1 MGITNAL
8 YEPQIRT
15 NLVHGDWDF
24 LNTVI
29 GTGGEM
35 IYPVSSTN
43 LPSAFFRVLFPQPV
57 VTAGEPARYAHGTG
71 GSYLYITGQYFYSG
85 DQVRVGGILANN
97 AVLLSPTL
105 MRVDLPPGLPPG
117 RHDVEILS
125 NSIGAVL
132 ATLHEAVTVVDPLT
146 DPDRLLYGPP
156 DAQPASPSA
165 AGLSRKG
172 YQAYQA
178 RSDLSEAGIGSSG
191 QDGVDIGPL
200 RRLSVSNLG
209 SSGQDGVDIGPLR
222 RLSVSNLGSS
232 GQDGVDIGPLRRLSV
247 SNLGSSGQDGV
258 DIGPLRRL
266 SVSNL
271 GSSGQ
276 DGVDIGPLRRLSV
289 SNIGSS
295 GQDGVSL
302 FSGDV
307 QQQVVDLAIEGRG
320 LDFVWARTY
329 HSRIGRTGSST
340 NGWTFSYDVS
350 IQLIGE
356 DVLIRN
362 GTGRADR
369 YIAQTNGVY
378 TCPEFFCEGTLVA
391 NVFRLTFADTGYWE
405 FRSLTATTAPG
416 KLDRIVDRNG
426 NTVSMSYDTAGRLSE
441 IVDTLGRACT
451 ISYDTVGR
459 LVSVTDS
466 FGRTVRYEYDV
477 QGDLVACIS
486 PAVLDTPTNNDFP
499 NGKTNRYTYTSG
511 SLSEA
516 ENHLLT
522 SCVDALGQTTAQF
535 NYDRSVTSSS
545 YLRCTSFQ
553 RGDHPPTMLTYQPQT
568 PTTNNQFATLRC
580 IVNDPEGNVNV
591 ILYDC
596 RNRGIE
602 KEQIKR
608 RAIPG
613 QPVTDTS
620 TSSLPIGKLR
630 QDDPDS
636 TVTRWSW
643 NNDSLCTSERA
654 PGGQEVRC
662 TYQGDL
668 DPSTPARKRADCR
681 VVREIAS
688 SAVDLDG
695 DGSPDTSERVWQYTY
710 DPRFGAD
717 PSRKGWDGS
726 VKGKRFG
733 FGGETSPEGPLGSS
747 LRKGW
752 DGSVKGKIADYR
764 DDDCDDDGF
773 ATSARDPRGISSIKV
788 YDSRGNCT
796 ASIKQGHYA
805 VSNFHIEI
813 NGSYNSFGQLTS
825 FTNAPDATGYR
836 RVDTLNYYA
845 NGPHTGYL
853 QSIAIDEPGVHLTTA
868 FEYDTRGNVTRCV
881 DPQNNDWLYTY
892 NSLDQCVRAQS
903 PVNLTARCST
913 GFIYDANDNLVRCIT
928 QVRDEDDT
936 QLGTKT
942 DRASYDALR
951 RITEVALAVDATH
964 ALTNRF
970 VYDGNGQCVQI
981 LGGDAVSDVD
991 PHHTVSFQY
1000 DTCGLL
1006 YREVAAPGSALQCT
1020 TQYDYDVNGL
1030 VTRISEG
1037 LEEETPS
1044 ITTLAYDG
1052 FSREAEYEKW
1062 EGVLSVMGAK
1072 AKAWMVNNF
1081 AALSGSENWDG
1092 RTSVPRKLVVLV
1104 GGPDRPSQIIDPM
1117 GNVTTFH
1124 HDANDNL
1131 ITARQYG
1138 QLIDVPGSDG
1148 NIRLAESRYEYD
1160 GLDRCTVQRDLHF
1173 SLAAPPSPVGDG
1185 ECTTTFAY
1193 APNGACIG
1201 ITNDLG
1207 DATSVAYDTA
1217 GRVYS
1222 VTVPNSKS
1230 LRTCLRDAAGN
1241 VISVTQTDT
1250 AALDGPPQSFTRT
1263 FAYDSQNRC
1272 VSSTDG
1278 AGNTSACAYDSLGRI
1293 VRSTDAA
1300 GTLTFHHYDLL
1311 GRCTATVGDL
1321 DGDGLEDLDSDI
1333 TQQSSW
1339 SPSNGRL
1346 LSTTDSH
1353 GNTTSYEYD
1362 SRGRCIAVACA
1373 DGTQQQ
1379 FVWSPRSNLIQTVD
1393 PKGTISV
1400 CTYDPNGRLTRR
1412 DITTQEAGG
1421 GGAGGALYLE
1431 TFTFDGCDRL
1441 VAHHDDDCDGTAD
1454 FDSLGN
1460 CVSESLNGLV
1470 TASTYDALGN
1480 RLSLAYPGG
1489 RVLNYAYDASG
1500 SCTNIAESSASLASF
1515 VYDGVDRL
1523 ARVTYGNGLHSTFE
1537 YDGLDGVQNDPGD
1550 HGFGQVSHVV
1560 HASTNGTKVKISH
1573 LSWDLKQNKA
1583 ARIMPPTGTDG
1594 STNVLT
1600 LDYDRADRLV
1610 HSTVTEGTTTLRDT
1624 TYRLDRMGN
1633 RTNVT
1638 GATSFSGDYTLSD
1651 TIPPDDF
1658 AMNQY
1663 TTTPGD
1669 SREYDAN
1676 GNLVSRSSL
1685 ADGALTVYT
1694 YDYADRLVS
1703 VSTSGF
1709 TVASYTYDALGR
1721 RASKTSYNNDP
1732 PQPTSRILRMVHDRD
1747 RVIEERE
1754 DNTVLASYTLMHGDG
1769 SIIRLSRSGAHYFV
1783 LSDDQGNAVALT
1795 DESGAV
1801 VEGYDYDDYGAVTFL
1816 DSDGTPT
1823 SATSSAFDNPY
1834 CWGGLRLDS
1843 ETGLHNDDGG
1853 EYFEPQVAR
1862 PGRRAKKRGLLP
1874 DPKFSSLSSNSPW
1887 SGDPDPS
1894 VAAKHYITIPH
1905 DRRVPGGSNGNN
1917 PWSGGTPLG
1926 MKTGTVKFFNDAKGF

>member
-1 MGITNAL
+1 
-8 YEPQIRT
+8 
-15 NLVHGDWDF
+15 
-24 LNTVI
+24 
-29 GTGGEM
+29 
-35 IYPVSSTN
+35 
-43 LPSAFFRVLFPQPV
+43 
-57 VTAGEPARYAHGTG
+57 
-71 GSYLYITGQYFYSG
+71 
-85 DQVRVGGILANN
+85 
-97 AVLLSPTL
+97 
-105 MRVDLPPGLPPG
+105 
-117 RHDVEILS
+117 
-125 NSIGAVL
+125 
-132 ATLHEAVTVVDPLT
+132 
-146 DPDRLLYGPP
+146 
-156 DAQPASPSA
+156 
-165 AGLSRKG
+165 
-172 YQAYQA
+172 
-178 RSDLSEAGIGSSG
+178 
-191 QDGVDIGPL
+191 
-200 RRLSVSNLG
+200 
-209 SSGQDGVDIGPLR
+209 
-222 RLSVSNLGSS
+222 
-232 GQDGVDIGPLRRLSV
+232 
-247 SNLGSSGQDGV
+247 
-258 DIGPLRRL
+258 
-266 SVSNL
+266 
-271 GSSGQ
+271 
-276 DGVDIGPLRRLSV
+276 
-289 SNIGSS
+289 
-295 GQDGVSL
+295 
-302 FSGDV
+302 
-307 QQQVVDLAIEGRG
+307 
-320 LDFVWARTY
+320 
-329 HSRIGRTGSST
+329 
-340 NGWTFSYDVS
+340 
-350 IQLIGE
+350 
-356 DVLIRN
+356 
-362 GTGRADR
+362 
-369 YIAQTNGVY
+369 
-378 TCPEFFCEGTLVA
+378 
-391 NVFRLTFADTGYWE
+391 
-405 FRSLTATTAPG
+405 
-416 KLDRIVDRNG
+416 
-426 NTVSMSYDTAGRLSE
+426 
-441 IVDTLGRACT
+441 
-451 ISYDTVGR
+451 
-459 LVSVTDS
+459 
-466 FGRTVRYEYDV
+466 
-477 QGDLVACIS
+477 
-486 PAVLDTPTNNDFP
+486 
-499 NGKTNRYTYTSG
+499 
-511 SLSEA
+511 
-516 ENHLLT
+516 
-522 SCVDALGQTTAQF
+522 
-535 NYDRSVTSSS
+535 
-545 YLRCTSFQ
+545 
-553 RGDHPPTMLTYQPQT
+553 
-568 PTTNNQFATLRC
+568 
-580 IVNDPEGNVNV
+580 
-591 ILYDC
+591 
-596 RNRGIE
+596 
-602 KEQIKR
+602 
-608 RAIPG
+608 
-613 QPVTDTS
+613 
-620 TSSLPIGKLR
+620 LPIDKLR
-630 QDDPDS
+630 QEDPDS

-654 PGGQEVRC
+654 PGGQEVRY

-668 DPSTPARKRADCR
+668 EPATPARKRADCR
-681 VVREIAS
+681 EVREIA
-688 SAVDLDG
+688 AIPVDFDG
-695 DGSPDTSERVWQYTY
+695 DGALDSSERSWNYQY
-710 DPRFGAD
+710 DPRFGSPGNDYRVDTFYPQDPNWGKPKKGRVSAPPSGNGSDGGLGIPND
-717 PSRKGWDGS
+717 PSGTFALGDVIRGA
-726 VKGKRFG
+726 VG
-733 FGGETSPEGPLGSS
+733 F
-747 LRKGW
+747 
-752 DGSVKGKIADYR
+752 V
-764 DDDCDDDGF
+764 
-773 ATSARDPRGISSIKV
+773 TSATNPRGVVTVTVHDDKGNPTNKAVFGHSGYLLDSAGAPV
-788 YDSRGNCT
+788 QRFTYDS
-796 ASIKQGHYA
+796 Y
-805 VSNFHIEI
+805 
-813 NGSYNSFGQLTS
+813 GQLTS
-825 FTNAPDATGYR
+825 MSHAADANGYR
-836 RVDTLNYYA
+836 RVDTFSYYE
-845 NGPHTGYL
+845 NGPQTGYL

-913 GFIYDANDNLVRCIT
+913 GFIYDANDNFVRCIT

-936 QLGTKT
+936 LLGTKT

-981 LGGDAVSDVD
+981 LGGDAVSGVD

-1293 VRSTDAA
+1293 VLSTDAA
-1300 GTLTFHHYDLL
+1300 GTLKFHHYDLL

-1333 TQQSSW
+1333 TQQASW

-1346 LSTTDSH
+1346 VSTTDSH

-1362 SRGRCIAVACA
+1362 SRGRCIAVTCA

-1379 FVWSPRSNLIQTVD
+1379 FVWSPRSNVI
-1393 PKGTISV
+1393 GEI
-1400 CTYDPNGRLTRR
+1400 DPNGTTITNVYDACDRVIQRVIIVLT
-1412 DITTQEAGG
+1412 DGDMNVAATTTYEHFV
-1421 GGAGGALYLE
+1421 Y
-1431 TFTFDGCDRL
+1431 DGCDRL
-1441 VAHHDDDCDGTAD
+1441 TGHMNDTCDGSRTY
-1454 FDSLGN
+1454 DSLGA
-1460 CVSESLNGLV
+1460 CVRDMLNGLE
-1470 TASTYDALGN
+1470 TTSTYDALGN
-1480 RLSLAYPGG
+1480 RLSLTYPSG
-1489 RVLNYAYDASG
+1489 RVLTYAYDANG
-1500 SCTNIAESSASLASF
+1500 CCTNIVEDTASLASF

-1583 ARIMPPTGTDG
+1583 ARIMPPTGTG
-1594 STNVLT
+1594 GTTNVLS
-1600 LDYDRADRLV
+1600 LEYDRDDRLV
-1610 HSTVTEGTTTLRDT
+1610 RSIVTEGTTTLRDT
-1624 TYRLDRMGN
+1624 TYSLDRMCN
-1633 RTNVT
+1633 RTNVI
-1638 GATSFSGDYTLSD
+1638 GAACAGPYTLDPAS
-1651 TIPPDDF
+1651 PPADYQ
-1658 AMNQY
+1658 MNQY
-1663 TTTPGD
+1663 TATPCD
-1669 SREYDAN
+1669 SRSYDDN
-1676 GNLVSRSSL
+1676 GNLVSRSAGTVSSL
-1685 ADGALTVYT
+1685 SYT

-1721 RASKTSYNNDP
+1721 RASKTVNIP
-1732 PQPTSRILRMVHDRD
+1732 GEPTPVSRILRMVHDRD

-1754 DNTVLASYTLMHGDG
+1754 DNAVVASYVRMNGDG

-1795 DESGAV
+1795 DPSGAV

-1816 DSDGTPT
+1816 TSDGTPT

-1834 CWGGLRLDS
+1834 CWGGLRLDA

-1853 EYFEPQVAR
+1853 EYFESQVAR
-1862 PGRRAKKRGLLP
+1862 PGRRAKKRYLLP
-1874 DPKFSSLSSNSPW
+1874 NPKFSSISNNNPW
-1887 SGDPDPS
+1887 SGGPDPS

-1905 DRRVPGGSNGNN
+1905 DLKNVSPPGGSSGNN
-1917 PWSGGTPLG
+1917 PWSGGSALVRKKDG
-1926 MKTGTVKFFNDAKGF
+1926 AKLFLVGVGDVIQ